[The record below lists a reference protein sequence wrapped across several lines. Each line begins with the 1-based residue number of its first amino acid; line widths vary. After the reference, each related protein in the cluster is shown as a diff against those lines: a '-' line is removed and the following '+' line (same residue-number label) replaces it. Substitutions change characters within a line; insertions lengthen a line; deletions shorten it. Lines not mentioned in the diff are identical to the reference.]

1 MDHAARI
8 RQRILA
14 LFLPLAALLYVS
26 TEAANPRGT
35 DRLIQ
40 TMADALKVLP
50 IAARHPA
57 QLQVSGSL
65 SVLALGALAV
75 SYAAIATLVRGRGAA
90 IATIAALLGGL
101 GAFCGA
107 AVNVLVGVNVAAAAT
122 APVTRAAAAH
132 FLVTSFHSG
141 FEQVFSG
148 IYFVGIFAAPVLMAV
163 ALWRSRSVPRWL
175 AVLFVLG
182 LEVAQQVSS
191 AGPALVVLLML
202 PFAVAMVLLAARTW
216 RVASQPAPEVMLAAG
231 ARATTDAGPY
241 NR

>member
-14 LFLPLAALLYVS
+14 LFLPLAAVLYIT
-26 TEAANPRGT
+26 TEAVNPKGT
-35 DRLIQ
+35 DRIIQ
-40 TMADALKVLP
+40 TMADALKLLS

-75 SYAAIATLVRGRGAA
+75 SYAAIATLVTGRGAT
-90 IATIAALLGGL
+90 IATIAALLGGF

-122 APVTRAAAAH
+122 APVTRAEAAH
-132 FLVTSFHSG
+132 FLVTSFTSG

-148 IYFVGIFAAPVLMAV
+148 IYFIGIFAAPVLMAV
-163 ALWRSRSVPRWL
+163 ALWRSKSVPRWL

-202 PFAVAMVLLAARTW
+202 PFAIAMVLLAIRTW
-216 RVASQPAPEVMLAAG
+216 RVANQPPREAMLAAG
-231 ARATTDAGPY
+231 ALTRTGG
-241 NR
+241 R

>member
-1 MDHAARI
+1 MEHAARI

-14 LFLPLAALLYVS
+14 LSLPLTALLYVG
-26 TEAANPRGT
+26 TEALNPKGT
-35 DRLIQ
+35 DQVIQ

-75 SYAAIATLVRGRGAA
+75 SYAAIATLVRGRGASL
-90 IATIAALLGGL
+90 ATIAALLGGF

-107 AVNVLVGVNVAAAAT
+107 AINVLVGVNVAAAAT

-148 IYFVGIFAAPVLMAV
+148 IYFIGIFAAPVLMGV

-202 PFAVAMVLLAARTW
+202 PFAVAMAFLGIRTW
-216 RVASQPAPEVMLAAG
+216 RIASQPVSEVTPPAG
-231 ARATTDAGPY
+231 VPVLTGGPSCS
-241 NR
+241 